1 MVIASDCAVRNVVG
15 CTPYLEVLLQ
25 SQCVCV
31 LSMCSRSGNPGRR
44 GMGPTQLKRHL
55 EKQAELLNEARK
67 ILEKELEVL
76 QVSAAVILP
85 HERGQE
91 IALATSKQHEC
102 VL

>member
-1 MVIASDCAVRNVVG
+1 MHSIFVVTESM
-15 CTPYLEVLLQ
+15 CV
-25 SQCVCV
+25 CVCV

-76 QVSAAVILP
+76 QVSATVIHMKEDKRL
-85 HERGQE
+85 H
-91 IALATSKQHEC
+91 
-102 VL
+102 